1 MNKKIFK
8 QMMLIVMTIVIAL
21 CICNVAYATTG
32 TTSGGSTGTTGTTDD
47 DYSSDFGDEIIDL
60 SGGETTQTT
69 TTTTTTKPKTTT
81 TTTRPKTTT
90 TTTLPHTGL
99 EDSTGT
105 MIAIVALAVVG
116 ITSYVV
122 IKKNNDIK

>member
-21 CICNVAYATTG
+21 CICNVAYA
-32 TTSGGSTGTTGTTDD
+32 TTGTTDD